1 MIEELR
7 HYVATPG
14 KRDALI
20 ARFKNNT
27 LAIFKKHG
35 ITVTAFWTV
44 PAEPD
49 TLYYL
54 CRFADAAACDA
65 AWKTFFADPDWAA
78 VRAESE
84 RDGPLVAS
92 LKGIR
97 LERVDG
103 FPTA

>member
-7 HYVATPG
+7 HYVAAPG

-20 ARFKNNT
+20 ARFKNDT
-27 LAIFKKHG
+27 MALFAKHG
-35 ITVTAFWTV
+35 IVVTGFWTV
-44 PAEPD
+44 PNDPD

-54 CRFADAAACDA
+54 CRFADAAACEA
-65 AWKTFFADPDWAA
+65 AWKAFHADPAWLA
-78 VRAESE
+78 VKDATE
-84 RDGPLVAS
+84 RNGPLVAS